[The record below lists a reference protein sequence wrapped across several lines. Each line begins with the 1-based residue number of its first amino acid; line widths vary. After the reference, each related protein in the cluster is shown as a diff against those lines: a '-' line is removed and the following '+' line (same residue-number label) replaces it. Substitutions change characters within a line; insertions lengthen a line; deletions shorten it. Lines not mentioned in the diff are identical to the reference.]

1 MKTDE
6 SPGEESPAAQIN
18 RKIAWLETFATA
30 LDARAITV
38 LHEVFPSIMEQR
50 YDRAWRRLRR
60 KGLSEQQA
68 EDLLQEAFTALFYRV
83 RDRGVRGSI
92 QVMFSKILKG
102 KLINHLR
109 DQCRAPETLALPS
122 SGSSLPDS
130 AVDLERALDL
140 RELSRRFL
148 RELSPAH
155 QAVVEKAIL
164 RGLSDEEAAAA
175 LGLRVGTLK
184 SRLRAA
190 TRALHA
196 LGAAWLPPS
205 QQEAA

>member
-6 SPGEESPAAQIN
+6 SAGGESPAAQIN

-30 LDARAITV
+30 LDARAIAV
-38 LHEVFPSIMEQR
+38 LHEVFPTIMERR

-60 KGLSEQQA
+60 KGLSEHEA
-68 EDLLQEAFTALFYRV
+68 EDVLQEAFTVLFYRV

-109 DQCRAPETLALPS
+109 DQSRAPETLALPS
-122 SGSSLPDS
+122 SGSSFPES
-130 AVDLERALDL
+130 APDLERALDL
-140 RELSRRFL
+140 RELGRRFL
-148 RELSPAH
+148 PELSRAH
-155 QAVVEKAIL
+155 RAVVQKAIL
-164 RGLSDEEAAAA
+164 GELSDEEAAAA
-175 LGLRVGTLK
+175 LGLPVGTLK

-196 LGAAWLPPS
+196 LWAAWLPPS
-205 QQEAA
+205 EQEAA